1 MSRWFCLWFGVLIRI
16 FRSRRNLLLENVAL
30 RQQLTVLKRKHP
42 KPKLRMLDILFWVVT
57 RRFWSGW
64 KQSLI
69 VVTPETVVRWH
80 RAGFRLYWSFISKV
94 RKQVGRN
101 GLSNEVKH
109 LIFRMVAE
117 NPTWGG
123 PRIHGELLMLG
134 FDVSERSISR
144 WMKRAPRDPEPGR
157 RWLAFLRNHR
167 EAIAAM
173 DFFTVPTVTFSLL
186 YCFFVIGHDRRRV
199 LHLNVTCHPT
209 SSWIVQQ
216 LREAFPYQSA
226 PKFLIFDHDAKYGLE
241 VPAAIRS
248 MSITCLQT
256 SIRSPWQNGVAERW
270 VGSCRRDLL
279 DHVIVLN
286 ERHLRRLMA
295 QYVSYYHDDRTHL
308 GLGQETPGR
317 RIRSAT
323 TGRAISHA
331 RLGGLHHRYDRA
343 A

>member
-16 FRSRRNLLLENVAL
+16 FRSRRNLLLENLAL

-101 GLSNEVKH
+101 GLSNEVKD

-241 VPAAIRS
+241 LPAAIRS

-256 SIRSPWQNGVAERW
+256 SVRSPWQNGVAERW
-270 VGSCRRDLL
+270 VVVESLKPDC
-279 DHVIVLN
+279 
-286 ERHLRRLMA
+286 A
-295 QYVSYYHDDRTHL
+295 
-308 GLGQETPGR
+308 
-317 RIRSAT
+317 
-323 TGRAISHA
+323 
-331 RLGGLHHRYDRA
+331 
-343 A
+343 